1 MISQRGKMPFG
12 AVEGQDVTMLAT
24 LRFASIQ
31 IGLVLFW
38 AIWLTVVT
46 TTNILDVMKQLG
58 ALPARFTVVSY
69 NFELI
74 EKTVGAHGI
83 PTAVAALLF
92 AGAIAWELL
101 ASVLLWR
108 AWLTMH
114 RGAAGTAPEVTQAFA
129 VSLALWAAF
138 LIATEMTVNYATA
151 GTHKATL
158 TAQLVSLIVI
168 RAQHRPGETR

>member
-1 MISQRGKMPFG
+1 
-12 AVEGQDVTMLAT
+12 VTILAK
-24 LRFASIQ
+24 LRFSSIQ

-46 TTNILDVMKQLG
+46 TTNIFDAMRQLG
-58 ALPARFTVVSY
+58 ALPARFTVVAY
-69 NFELI
+69 NFDLI
-74 EKTVGAHGI
+74 ERTVGAHGV
-83 PTAVAALLF
+83 PTSIAALLF
-92 AGAIAWELL
+92 AGVIAWELL

-108 AWLTMH
+108 AWLEMH
-114 RGAAGTAPEVTQAFA
+114 RGAPGTAPEVTEAFA

-138 LIATEMTVNYATA
+138 LIATEMTVNYATS

-168 RAQHRPGETR
+168 RAQQRWLEEPAQGSTRVRRAEADAER